1 LELIPAAAAETEE
14 GSPVA
19 GDPVTRTFC
28 AMAILQK
35 LLVMADVVAK
45 A

>member
-1 LELIPAAAAETEE
+1 LELIPRAAAETEE

-19 GDPVTRTFC
+19 GDPATGTFF
-28 AMAILQK
+28 AMPILQK
-35 LLVMADVVAK
+35 LSVMADDVAK